1 MLPLLLS
8 QAALASRILVSSART
23 SYLSNSKWI
32 SRSSGTAV
40 NSLVATR
47 AVGEAP
53 AASPPAPVVAPLE
66 AAAAAPPRVPA
77 PVVASDVTAAGCPP
91 VIDGAEALLGA
102 GADAW
107 VVAGRLAQPAKAT
120 DRTSNV
126 TTTALQ
132 PRLTMIPPFALT
144 ARLGAK
150 SSYHGNRGD
159 HDGLVLSS
167 VPCVTGVCSDP
178 SASIE

>member
-53 AASPPAPVVAPLE
+53 AASPPPPAPVAAPLE
-66 AAAAAPPRVPA
+66 APAAAPPRVPA
-77 PVVASDVTAAGCPP
+77 PVVASDTAAGCPP
-91 VIDGAEALLGA
+91 VIDGTEALLGA
-102 GADAW
+102 WADAW

-120 DRTSNV
+120 DRTNNV
-126 TTTALQ
+126 TNTALQ
-132 PRLTMIPPFALT
+132 PQLTMNPPVALK
-144 ARLGAK
+144 ART
-150 SSYHGNRGD
+150 GD
-159 HDGLVLSS
+159 RS
-167 VPCVTGVCSDP
+167 
-178 SASIE
+178 